1 MPSWSAREEGTLKW
15 LRNHRRG
22 LRYVLE
28 QAVTELERARAAA
41 SAAEDQLRDC
51 AKADVAFAVA
61 DTRLA
66 RERLDR
72 AERNV
77 EWQNDKIML
86 LNARGIIKLDNLDQH
101 REMSAEEVQWN
112 RDLDA
117 EKPLL
122 QVTVRSAAS
131 AQTQA
136 ADAVIPALNL
146 PAASAPACGRL
157 RIANARSPED
167 AAARD
172 CHAKHDQRSRQ
183 RLCRPPGLLRQR
195 PC

>member
-1 MPSWSAREEGTLKW
+1 M
-15 LRNHRRG
+15 
-22 LRYVLE
+22 
-28 QAVTELERARAAA
+28 TELERARAAA

-51 AKADVAFAVA
+51 AIANVAFAVA

-66 RERLDR
+66 RERLGR

-86 LNARGIIKLDNLDQH
+86 LNAHGIITLDNLDQH

-122 QVTVRSAAS
+122 QVTCLLY
-131 AQTQA
+131 T
-136 ADAVIPALNL
+136 
-146 PAASAPACGRL
+146 
-157 RIANARSPED
+157 SPSP
-167 AAARD
+167 RD
-172 CHAKHDQRSRQ
+172 
-183 RLCRPPGLLRQR
+183 GLLSRM
-195 PC
+195 PSSA